1 MSNLAPSVQ
10 LNNGQR
16 MPTVGLGTWQALKDQ
31 AERAVTDAIDIGYR
45 LIDTAFVYGNERE
58 IGRAINRK
66 IAAGIIKREDI
77 FVTTKLDS
85 RHHTPKLVE
94 RACRESLLK
103 LSLDYV
109 DQYLIH
115 FPVGEGFVDYLDTWK
130 AMEKLVDVGL
140 AKGIGLSNFN
150 AKQIDRIL
158 ENCRIRPV
166 VNQVECH
173 PGFNQKKLIEFCRKR
188 NITIVA
194 YSPLGRPIPAEKW
207 PPFLNDKIVQD
218 IAKNH
223 SKTPVQVCLNYLLHL
238 GAIVIPKSV
247 NRDRIAENFRCFDFQ
262 LNPDELKIM
271 DDYDT
276 GERLITFPV
285 RDNEKKVGRA
295 INEKNAT
302 DIIKREDIFVITK
315 LDSTHHTPKLV
326 ERACRLAFLLKL
338 SLDYVDQYLIRFPVG
353 EGVVVI
359 PTSVKR
365 DHIEENFKCFNFK
378 LRDNDIEI
386 EDSYHTGERLITFF
400 GSHSHKFYS
409 FHDEY

>member
-115 FPVGEGFVDYLDTWK
+115 FPVGEGFVDYMDTWK

-207 PPFLNDKIVQD
+207 PPFLNDKTVQD

-223 SKTPVQVCLNYLLHL
+223 HKTPVQ
-238 GAIVIPKSV
+238 IPLTSM
-247 NRDRIAENFRCFDFQ
+247 E
-262 LNPDELKIM
+262 
-271 DDYDT
+271 
-276 GERLITFPV
+276 
-285 RDNEKKVGRA
+285 NEKKVGRA
-295 INEKNAT
+295 INEKIAT
-302 DIIKREDIFVITK
+302 GIIKREDIFVITK

-353 EGVVVI
+353 GGFVDDMDTWKVNEKSSRSGKEI
-359 PTSVKR
+359 
-365 DHIEENFKCFNFK
+365 
-378 LRDNDIEI
+378 LR
-386 EDSYHTGERLITFF
+386 S
-400 GSHSHKFYS
+400 
-409 FHDEY
+409 